1 MCKEEEGGRGKVC
14 PALQT
19 HTFSAFSHYYI
30 LFAFFFS
37 PKLCHCIFNS
47 ARSARFHNILIV
59 QSHFTHNGEIK
70 KKKKKKKLIEQI
82 WMQSAQ
88 ILYFE
93 NTSVYTGKEDVSEK
107 TAWPAQNRKK
117 KKRRRDVEV
126 RKIRLNRSKTSEKK
140 KKTP

>member
-1 MCKEEEGGRGKVC
+1 MRVQGGRGREREGLPSSADAHLFC
-14 PALQT
+14 F
-19 HTFSAFSHYYI
+19 FSLLYTLCI
-30 LFAFFFS
+30 FFS

-107 TAWPAQNRKK
+107 TAWPAQNKK
-117 KKRRRDVEV
+117 
-126 RKIRLNRSKTSEKK
+126 KK
-140 KKTP
+140 KKT